1 MTFRNQ
7 ASRPYSF
14 YSSLVSYPEADG
26 GAAPRSNFV
35 RPNETKTYFWRV
47 RPDMAPTDGEF
58 DCKAWAYFSDV
69 DLVSCGLRGS
79 PGWVGGFVLYLFGLS
94 MHVGISPE
102 ITSVRRVQSRRTHGR
117 PPGRLQVPW
126 DWSQKIV
133 VSRHAGTGNETDNSG
148 RAASGPDHL
157 ATLSRLVFTS

>member
-47 RPDMAPTDGEF
+47 RPHMAPTDGEF

-69 DLVSCGLRGS
+69 DLVSCGLRGC
-79 PGWVGGFVLYLFGLS
+79 PGGVGGDLL
-94 MHVGISPE
+94 MRVGISP
-102 ITSVRRVQSRRTHGR
+102 VLACARRMQSRRTHER
-117 PPGRLQVPW
+117 PGGDFRFP
-126 DWSQKIV
+126 
-133 VSRHAGTGNETDNSG
+133 GTG
-148 RAASGPDHL
+148 
-157 ATLSRLVFTS
+157 VKK